1 MFSSSRQNCF
11 SNCILKHTST
21 HTNTH
26 SDRMRPG
33 NALCALKNR
42 RVKIKASARR
52 NVPDARCSYSYR
64 LRCTRIFPILALSF
78 CFATAPLFA
87 GCLWTSG
94 VRTKQEVIS
103 RTNGDASIAM
113 DQGELQLQLHL
124 NDKHLLARSCLVPV
138 VYCIRMYGN

>member
-1 MFSSSRQNCF
+1 
-11 SNCILKHTST
+11 
-21 HTNTH
+21 
-26 SDRMRPG
+26 MRPG

-52 NVPDARCSYSYR
+52 NVPCHDAAIRTDCDA
-64 LRCTRIFPILALSF
+64 PESF
-78 CFATAPLFA
+78 QSLLYPFVSPPPLVFA